1 MGRQA
6 QADCEFAGQ
15 SGQAS
20 IWLEATDLILRGE
33 LRVRIPRGAISSF
46 VGIGETL
53 HLTTDLGPLR
63 AHLGQKTAQAWAVAL
78 AKPLPGLAAK
88 LGISPKTPAIV
99 VGAVH
104 DGDLQTALAGNTA
117 DTARIIIAEIRTAD
131 DLVHALNAARA
142 NPLAQIW
149 GVTVKGKSAI
159 TDQMLR
165 VAMRNAGYIDSK
177 SCAVSVTMTA
187 TRYALRRI

>member
-6 QADCEFAGQ
+6 QAYCEFAGQ

-20 IWLEATDLILRGE
+20 ILLEATDLILRGE
-33 LRVRIPRGAISSF
+33 LRARIPRGAISSF
-46 VGIGETL
+46 VAIGETL

-63 AHLGQKTAQAWAVAL
+63 ANLGQKTAQAWAAAL

-88 LGISPKTPAIV
+88 LGISPKIPAIV
-99 VGAVH
+99 AGAVR
-104 DGDLQTALAGNTA
+104 DGDLQAALAGNTA
-117 DTARIIIAEIRTAD
+117 DTARLIIAESRTAD
-131 DLVHALNAARA
+131 DLIPALNAARA
-142 NPLAQIW
+142 NRLAQIW

-165 VAMRNAGYIDSK
+165 VARRNAGDSDSK
-177 SCAVSVTMTA
+177 SCTVSVTMTA
-187 TRYALRRI
+187 TRYAVRPI

>member
-6 QADCEFAGQ
+6 QAYCEFAGQ

-20 IWLEATDLILRGE
+20 ILLKATDLILCGE
-33 LRVRIPRGAISSF
+33 LRAGIPRGAIRSF
-46 VGIGETL
+46 VAIGETL

-63 AHLGQKTAQAWAVAL
+63 ANLGQKTAQAWAAAL

-88 LGISPKTPAIV
+88 LGISPKIPAIV
-99 VGAVH
+99 AGAVR
-104 DGDLQTALAGNTA
+104 DGDLQAALAGNTA